1 MGVYKRGDV
10 FWFKFKFSGETI
22 RESTK
27 QGNQRVAE
35 QIEAARKTQLA
46 KGEVGIEDRKPCP
59 KLSAFAEETFIPF
72 VEKHNAN
79 KPKTILFYKQRV
91 ARLKTFPRLWDAR
104 IDAIQADDISAYVG
118 VRQTLGMAVSTVNR
132 DLATLRRMFSLAV
145 EQKHV
150 TKLLPKVRLLP
161 GENRRERV
169 VSADEEKAYL
179 AAAAPTLRD
188 FAVLEFDCGLRPE
201 EAHRLQWSQI
211 RAGSIEIHLGKTKAA
226 RRSVPAS
233 PRVMEMLMRRRSAGS
248 SDWVFPAPTVSGHIN
263 EDSLKKQH
271 AAAIK
276 TAELEPFVVYSLRHT
291 CLTRWAGSGMDVF
304 TLMKLA
310 GHAEISTTKR
320 YVHMNDDQARQ
331 SLERFWA
338 SQGGTKGG
346 TAPKARL
353 GGGTNTGTPRK
364 TGMRGSLKVS
374 A

>member
-10 FWFKFKFSGETI
+10 YWFKFKFAGETI
-22 RESTK
+22 RESTR
-27 QGNQRVAE
+27 QGSQRVAE

-46 KGEVGIEDRKPCP
+46 KGEVGIEDRKRCP
-59 KLSAFAEETFIPF
+59 TLSAFAEETFIPF
-72 VEKHNAN
+72 VEKHNAS
-79 KPKTILFYKQRV
+79 KPKTVRFYKQRV

-104 IDAIQADDISAYVG
+104 IDAIRADDISAYVG
-118 VRQTLGMAVSTVNR
+118 ARQTLGMAVSTVNR

-150 TKLLPKVRLLP
+150 AKLLPKVRLLP
-161 GENRRERV
+161 GEKRRERV
-169 VSADEEKAYL
+169 VSREEEKAYL
-179 AAAAPTLRD
+179 AAAAPMLRD

-211 RAGSIEIHLGKTKAA
+211 RAGAIEIHTGKTKAA

-233 PRVMEMLMRRRSAGS
+233 PRVMEMLMRRKAAGS
-248 SDWVFPAPTVSGHIN
+248 SDWVFPAPTVTGHIN

-276 TAELEPFVVYSLRHT
+276 TAEVEPFVVYSLRHT
-291 CLTRWAGSGMDVF
+291 CLTRWAASGMDIF

-310 GHAEISTTKR
+310 GHAEISTTRR
-320 YVHMNDDQARQ
+320 YVHLNDDQARR

-338 SQGGTKGG
+338 SQGKAEQSG
-346 TAPKARL
+346 APEPSSAGRSNKRAAR
-353 GGGTNTGTPRK
+353 K
-364 TGMRGSLKVS
+364 
-374 A
+374 